1 MAIIENLFTSGKE
14 FTLVDGI
21 TEYIGQY
28 HYHEDDAKYMV
39 GPKHLHELHDTLYKI
54 EDSSPKS
61 QFTLNDTD
69 SKFITELQEVSPRI
83 NEENIINDTI
93 FELLEEDDLTK
104 MFRLYDKL
112 KAAGTIPPG
121 IINRDV
127 KNGVVV
133 SNDANYKTHAYLI
146 ANSKNYMDGDGY
158 MYSVVEM
165 GILASQ
171 LESYRTKAKELENEV
186 QSLNTTIN
194 SLISTINNV
203 SETLPDF
210 SSVNPDI
217 YVNAFSTYIKNSLDN
232 TQLIDR
238 STIDKYLT
246 ELNAGK
252 P

>member
-1 MAIIENLFTSGKE
+1 MSIVENLFTSGKE
-14 FTLVDGI
+14 FQFNDGK
-21 TEYIGQY
+21 EYVGYY
-28 HYHEDDAKYMV
+28 HYHEDTQKYMV
-39 GPKHLHELHDTLYKI
+39 GSKHLHELHDILHKI
-54 EDSSPKS
+54 EDVSPKS
-61 QFTLNDTD
+61 QFTLNATD
-69 SKFITELQEVSPRI
+69 SKFITELQAVSSNI

-112 KAAGTIPPG
+112 KASGLIPAGTI
-121 IINRDV
+121 NREV
-127 KNGVVV
+127 NNGVVV
-133 SNDANYKTHAYLI
+133 SNDAKYKTHAYLV
-146 ANSKNYMDGDGY
+146 ANSKSYMDGDGY

-186 QSLNTTIN
+186 QALNGTIN

-232 TQLIDR
+232 TQLIEK